1 MIILSGRITALEP
14 LHIGNGITVGTFVQT
29 LSYIPARSIRGML
42 GNYLFNQKRDL
53 FEALRI
59 DDDREPQL
67 YFKPSLPLG
76 SVAAP
81 LAFRWCKK
89 CNRLLAVGEC
99 PNDFHEGE
107 KRGGFMLR
115 SSLETKEFKPV
126 RISKSIN
133 TKCPINAQRHASY
146 AEDEERS
153 PYNIESVV
161 AGTTSP
167 HSEPTPLRLSPYNIE
182 SVVAGTAFD
191 FRLVLPEE
199 FLKEVKDALVEAGV
213 FYKIGGFRSRGYGMI
228 KFDFEGTES
237 VSDFVKRRSQEIQRD
252 SWMVFNS
259 PAVFQRN
266 GSSRYLIGLTSEIL
280 KPYLSAIAKRAGI
293 GSLGEIEV
301 RHSSYKQTHVRGWK
315 IAGKYYLDRILPAV
329 DLGSTA
335 RLEIDPEVAAWLEVF
350 GIGEMPHI
358 NGDVYFL
365 CAGESM

>member
-146 AEDEERS
+146 AEDEE
-153 PYNIESVV
+153 
-161 AGTTSP
+161 
-167 HSEPTPLRLSPYNIE
+167 LSPYNIE

-335 RLEIDPEVAAWLEVF
+335 RLKIDPEVAAWLEVF

-365 CAGESM
+365 RAGE